1 MPLKSK
7 PTLVLPPT
15 LQHQML
21 EGDVDYWPALR
32 AWLERSGRRDV
43 NGTVDEYGRTLLF
56 YAANAGRLD
65 RNFRV
70 GASLDWT
77 KNELSAV
84 DAILRREPPPMTCY
98 TASRRSK
105 YRRSAWIM
113 LSLFVA
119 PLPHR
124 NFLRLRSLVVR
135 RRAVANDALLA
146 RLVRLPNSTVWHV
159 LTYWRGDRLP
169 AV

>member
-1 MPLKSK
+1 MVLRSK

-65 RNFRV
+65 QNFRV
-70 GASLDWT
+70 RIQSNSCGPKIPVDHVHLARALIAYGADPNIRDNWYL
-77 KNELSAV
+77 L
-84 DAILRREPPPMTCY
+84 
-98 TASRRSK
+98 
-105 YRRSAWIM
+105 
-113 LSLFVA
+113 
-119 PLPHR
+119 
-124 NFLRLRSLVVR
+124 
-135 RRAVANDALLA
+135 ANGALLA
-146 RLVRLPNSTVWHV
+146 PCRRWIGKCKWARPQNEFT
-159 LTYWRGDRLP
+159 RMG
-169 AV
+169 